1 MAAFFPVL
9 HLAFGPAVAC
19 AAAAA
24 FLAQGK
30 PKVRGADGALREDH
44 LLWSNRDAGTPT
56 MPKSRARKK
65 ASVLLVASS
74 MFGLTAA
81 SHRCFVCALHSSS
94 SVAHNLREPQQPL
107 LDRRVTLGVG
117 PH

>member
-1 MAAFFPVL
+1 MVESRRGQPCDAK
-9 HLAFGPAVAC
+9 
-19 AAAAA
+19 
-24 FLAQGK
+24 K
-30 PKVRGADGALREDH
+30 PSSPEAGLR
-44 LLWSNRDAGTPT
+44 
-56 MPKSRARKK
+56 
-65 ASVLLVASS
+65 LVPYMRASS
-74 MFGLTAA
+74 MFGHAA